1 VACRFCSPGGIMMGA
16 FASASG
22 VASLVAI
29 IMMIMIALVSRIGG
43 LLIMSRVPIGPK
55 VRRFVDAMA
64 TSVLIAVITPMIVDG
79 DGGARVAAL
88 VAGAVAI
95 WLRSPLVAIA
105 LGMISAALWRF
116 VMATGGG

>member
-1 VACRFCSPGGIMMGA
+1 MMGA

-55 VRRFVDAMA
+55 VHRFVDAMA